1 MTSQGGDAVSAD
13 YGGGAPAS
21 DDGYGGESGRR
32 PHNDFGGGSVA
43 WEDLGAS
50 FDDAALDAAIEA
62 ADPGDRYADP
72 ADDPFGDGDVAE
84 VEHAG
89 RRWRLPR
96 ALAEA
101 VTGHAEQAQREE
113 GLAYGYRAL
122 EAERSAFVREAEAR
136 RGFEARFA
144 QELGRL
150 SAVEQQLAGF
160 DGLDWRELAAYDPA
174 KAAELQ
180 DAYQRLHAERQ
191 DLAGRISFVQQREI
205 AEAQH
210 AHDQAV
216 QHCHATLAR
225 AMPDWSPELADQL
238 AAFGQEAFGFSPDE
252 IGAVIDPRMILTL
265 RLAMVGQAALEEQR
279 AQASA
284 ARRIAGGQRTAPART
299 LRGRSGRFPASADTD
314 DFAAFESL
322 ADERMRKRR

>member
-1 MTSQGGDAVSAD
+1 MSAQGGDAVSAD
-13 YGGGAPAS
+13 DGGGAPAS
-21 DDGYGGESGRR
+21 HDGHGGETARR
-32 PHNDFGGGSVA
+32 PHNDFGGGSLA
-43 WEDLGAS
+43 WEDLGAA

-62 ADPGDRYADP
+62 ADPGDRYEDP
-72 ADDPFGDGDVAE
+72 ADDPYGEGDIAE

-101 VTGHAEQAQREE
+101 VEGHAEQARRAED
-113 GLAYGYRAL
+113 LDHGYRAL

-136 RGFEARFA
+136 RGFETRFA

-150 SAVEQQLAGF
+150 STVDQQLAGF
-160 DGLDWRELAAYDPA
+160 EGLDWRQLAAQDPA

-180 DAYQRLHAERQ
+180 DTYQRLHAERQ
-191 DLAGRISFVQQREI
+191 DLAGRIGFVQQQEAI
-205 AEAQH
+205 QAEH
-210 AHDQAV
+210 AHVEAV
-216 QHCHATLAR
+216 NHCHAVLAR

-252 IGAVIDPRMILTL
+252 LGAVNDPRMILTL
-265 RLAMVGQAALEEQR
+265 RLAMIGQAALEQQR

-284 ARRIAGGQRTAPART
+284 ARRIADGQRTAPART

-322 ADERMRKRR
+322 ADERMRARR